1 MHIHGLYI
9 AKDLNPTSIQKE
21 RSLMYTE
28 GIPTSI
34 QEGRSDMYTERSIP
48 PLYREKQIPHLY
60 RRKLDPTCIQGER
73 SNMYTEKA
81 KLGFKRSDN

>member
-1 MHIHGLYI
+1 MHIHGLHI

-21 RSLMYTE
+21 RSLMYTGRTYPHMYTE

-34 QEGRSDMYTERSIP
+34 QEGRS
-48 PLYREKQIPHLY
+48 H
-60 RRKLDPTCIQGER
+60 
-73 SNMYTEKA
+73 MYTEKA